1 MFDSVVLNE
10 ASLPFESL
18 EECENK
24 IISFFDL
31 LHEAKSN
38 NVQFS
43 RADDLDGSWNHLN
56 YANGFSF
63 DKWLNSIE
71 DRDRQRQIKSVISD
85 LKCPLISLT
94 PNRSNVD
101 PTKVLFHHESNPDAD
116 VSGLAFAHLNQSH
129 SLSAPSKYWWQQD
142 SISMIKEWY
151 ENTISITETVQ
162 VPNVSSMEQLAT
174 FLDNFRA
181 LRQSNKSYL
190 ASLKVQDNDDFPNL
204 LFTESFLKSVR
215 SVSLEPIDF
224 RKLISVLTSLNS
236 AILLSTNLLELSH
249 YSSLTITNE
258 STPTMNN
265 TALARQ
271 RVFKHPIL
279 DKKTFEPHIKNFI
292 NYKRMHILPDYTEK
306 KICIGYFGNHLKT
319 SSQ

>member
-43 RADDLDGSWNHLN
+43 RADDLEGSWNHLN

-71 DRDRQRQIKSVISD
+71 DRDRQRQIKSVIGD
-85 LKCPLISLT
+85 LKCPLMSLT
-94 PNRSNVD
+94 PNRSNID
-101 PTKVLFHHESNPDAD
+101 PTQMLFYHESNPD
-116 VSGLAFAHLNQSH
+116 VCISGLTFAHLNQSH
-129 SLSAPSKYWWQQD
+129 SLSAASKYWWQQD

-151 ENTISITETVQ
+151 EESIYISKTVQ

-174 FLDNFRA
+174 FLYNFRA

-204 LFTESFLKSVR
+204 IFTESFLKSVR

-236 AILLSTNLLELSH
+236 AILLSKNLLELEQN
-249 YSSLTITNE
+249 SSLTITNE
-258 STPTMNN
+258 STQTMNN
-265 TALARQ
+265 PALARQ
-271 RVFKHPIL
+271 RDFKHPIL
-279 DKKTFEPHIKNFI
+279 GKKSFEPHIKNFI
-292 NYKRMHILPDYTEK
+292 NCRRMHILPNFTEK